1 MKSVDPKLYLKLQ
14 TENILKRV
22 EKFDKLYLEFGGKI
36 FDDYHCSR
44 VLNGFEIDLKVQMLA
59 KIKNK
64 VEVVLVINANDI
76 EKNKLRSDIGITYAD
91 DVLRLID
98 EFEKMNIYV
107 GSVVITQYA
116 NQPIADVYRKKL
128 TNLGIKSYI
137 HYPIAGYPHN
147 MDLILSEDGYGKNE
161 YVETTRPIVVVC
173 APGPGSGKLAT
184 CLSQLYNE
192 NVRGIKA
199 GYAKYE
205 TFPIWNLPLKH
216 PVNMAYEAA
225 TADLN
230 DVNMIDYFHKEAY
243 GIDAVNY
250 NRDLEAFP
258 VLKKIFE
265 RIYGESPYASPTD
278 MGVNALG
285 YAIINEEAAIE
296 TSKQEIIRRYLDAI
310 VNYKKGRGTQ
320 EAIDKISLIMNHL
333 NISVDDRKCVKA
345 AIDASVKKGVP
356 CVALQISSKKIITG
370 KESNLF
376 APVSAC
382 IINALKYY
390 AKIPDDM
397 PLLSHAII
405 GPIQELKQKQLH
417 SSAIHLSLEEVLI
430 TLAITATTNAMS
442 QRAMEQLPKLQGSQ
456 MHSSVILSS
465 ADVKVLKKLKI
476 DVTMED
482 VQNTKLLV

>member
-1 MKSVDPKLYLKLQ
+1 MKSLDSKLYLKLQ

-36 FDDYHCSR
+36 FDDYHCAR
-44 VLNGFEIDLKVQMLA
+44 VLQGFEIDLKVKMLA

-64 VEVVLVINANDI
+64 VEVVIVINANDI
-76 EKNKLRSDIGITYAD
+76 EKSKQRSDINISYAD
-91 DVLRLID
+91 DVLRLMD
-98 EFEKMNIYV
+98 EFEKMGILV
-107 GSVVITQYA
+107 SSVVITQYA
-116 NQPIADVYRKKL
+116 NQPFANVYRNKL
-128 TNLGIKSYI
+128 DHLGIKSYI

-147 MDLILSEDGYGKNE
+147 MDLILSEEGYGKNE
-161 YVETTRPIVVVC
+161 YIETTRPIVVVC

-192 NVRGIKA
+192 NQRGIKA

-205 TFPIWNLPLKH
+205 TFPVWNLPLKH
-216 PVNMAYEAA
+216 PVNIAYEAA

-285 YAIINEEAAIE
+285 YAIINEDAAIE

-310 VNYKKGRGTQ
+310 VNYKIGKVNQT
-320 EAIDKISLIMNHL
+320 AIDKISLLMNHL

-345 AIDASVKKGVP
+345 AIDASKKKGVP
-356 CVALQISSKKIITG
+356 CVALQIGAKKFITG
-370 KESNLF
+370 KQSDMFE
-376 APVSAC
+376 ATAAC
-382 IINALKYY
+382 IINAIKHL

-397 PLLSHAII
+397 PLLSYAII
-405 GPIQELKQKQLH
+405 GPIQELKKNQLH
-417 SSAIHLSLEEVLI
+417 SSVLRLNLEEVLV

-442 QRAMEQLPKLQGSQ
+442 QRAMEQLSKLEGAQ
-456 MHSSVILSS
+456 MHSSVMLSS
-465 ADVKVLKKLKI
+465 DDIKVLKKLKI

-482 VQNTKLLV
+482 VQSTKLLN